1 MIVLKCDEITLDDG
15 TVVKIGTKFNR
26 PRDIVRAII
35 LAVYDAQK
43 QKDQSISSAKMQTAL
58 LLKYETTS
66 IIEKSLSSET

>member
-15 TVVKIGTKFNR
+15 SIVKIGKEFDR

-35 LAVYDAQK
+35 LAVYYSQK
-43 QKDQSISSAKMQTAL
+43 QKDQSISSARMQTAI

-66 IIEKSLSSET
+66 MIEKSLNLEM